1 VATKS
6 LTWYQNRIV
15 SQVSFISAIVGVL
28 TAIMAILWNIR
39 VTNEMSKKMER
50 IEQNQERIEQ
60 NQIQQLIVNEKL
72 LTIIDLSKR

>member
-1 VATKS
+1 
-6 LTWYQNRIV
+6 
-15 SQVSFISAIVGVL
+15 
-28 TAIMAILWNIR
+28 
-39 VTNEMSKKMER
+39 MSKKMER